1 MGMGLGR
8 GMREAVQ
15 APIRQQRGEIRFF
28 TEGVFVQRQVARVV
42 WMVGWTG
49 PGYVLARHGVLV
61 SQIL

>member
-1 MGMGLGR
+1 
-8 GMREAVQ
+8 MREAVQ